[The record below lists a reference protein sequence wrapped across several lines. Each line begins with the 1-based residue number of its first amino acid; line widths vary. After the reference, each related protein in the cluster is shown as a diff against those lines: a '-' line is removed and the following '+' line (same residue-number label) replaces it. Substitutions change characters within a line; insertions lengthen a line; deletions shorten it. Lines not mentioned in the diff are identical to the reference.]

1 MSEYLNLNGKDLI
14 KGLIIAAITAGLASI
29 QTILA
34 EGAWPSGDEWVN
46 IAKIVG
52 ASVISY
58 LIKNLFTNSKDEP
71 FKPEP

>member
-34 EGAWPSGDEWVN
+34 EGDWPSGDQWVN